1 MNTSSAASSKH
12 KLPLPERAVITG
24 GMPYGNKELHFGH
37 VGGMFV
43 QADVFAR
50 FLRDR
55 IGKENVLFVSGTDC
69 YGSPVVEYHR
79 QICARGEFDGDLNAF
94 VNHNHKLQK
103 EVLDQFDISL
113 DIFAASGLGRSSE
126 IHHSVCQD
134 FLRTMHKNGHLTKLS
149 SSQFYDQSAKALLN
163 GRQVVGR
170 CPVPGC
176 PSEKAYA
183 DECALGHPYEPKD
196 LIAPRSTLTGVEPE
210 LKEVQNWYLDLP
222 KFRDQ
227 LIAWTDSLETI
238 EGYRPFVVS
247 GIREFL
253 EMPSIYL
260 KTEIESQID
269 ELVPQLP
276 PFERNI
282 SRNQALRLVFADL
295 DARAAACAVFTAKGI
310 RFRAGKTLVP
320 FRLTGNVSWGVPCPD
335 LEGPGSAADS
345 TFWVWPESLIAPISF
360 TQTILED
367 RSKKSG
373 QAAGQGSKLQG
384 NEWMPWWTSPT
395 SRAYQFIGEDN
406 LYFYSLAEV
415 GIFLAMQGT
424 HPTMPPQTTAASI
437 GLQPPYLVVNNH
449 ILYFDKKASSSGDI
463 KPPLAKELLDY
474 YSSDQLRAHFLALA
488 LGQKS
493 VGFKPKPLNPQAGPK
508 DSDPVLKDG
517 NLLCNA
523 FNKSVR
529 TMFFTIHKCFDGQ
542 IPIGQPSEE
551 IIQASRTAA
560 ARYEDLMLRQSFHEV
575 MGALDTFLRE
585 INRHWTQNIRSTE
598 VDFAGDPALV
608 QHVIDNLHMIKVATI
623 LLHPVAPRGT
633 ELIREYLQFGEEFW
647 SWKSIHEPISMAAAG
662 GAAHRIKELPPRF
675 DFFPKHPSQF

>member
-1 MNTSSAASSKH
+1 MNTSSPASSKR

-113 DIFAASGLGRSSE
+113 DIFAASGLGRSSQ
-126 IHHSVCQD
+126 IHHAVCQD

-149 SSQFYDQSAKALLN
+149 SSQFYDQSAKVLLN

-196 LIAPRSTLTGVEPE
+196 LIAPKSTLTGVEPE

-227 LIAWTDSLETI
+227 LITWTDSLEAI
-238 EGYRPFVVS
+238 EGYRPFVIS

-253 EMPSIYL
+253 EMPSIYV

-269 ELVPQLP
+269 ELIPQLP
-276 PFERNI
+276 PFERNV

-295 DARAAACAVFTAKGI
+295 DARTAACAVFTAKGI

-360 TQTILED
+360 TQTILEN

-373 QAAGQGSKLQG
+373 QAAGQGGSLQG
-384 NEWMPWWTSPT
+384 NEWLPWWTSP
-395 SRAYQFIGEDN
+395 SARAYQFIGEDN

-415 GIFLAMQGT
+415 GIFLALQGT
-424 HPTMPPQTTAASI
+424 HPVMPPPASGAGM

-463 KPPLAKELLDY
+463 KPPLAKELLNY

-529 TMFFTIHKCFDGQ
+529 TMFFTIQKCFEGI
-542 IPIGQPSEE
+542 IPVGKPSAEVVE
-551 IIQASRTAA
+551 AA
-560 ARYEDLMLRQSFHEV
+560 RAAVDRYEDLMLRQSFHEV
-575 MGALDTFLRE
+575 MGVLDTTIRE
-585 INRHWTQNIRSTE
+585 INRHWTQNIRSTD

-608 QHVIDNLHMIKVATI
+608 QHLIDNLHMIKIATV

-633 ELIREYLQFGEEFW
+633 ELIREYLDRDEDFW
-647 SWKSIHEPISMAAAG
+647 SWKSIHDPISVASQNG
-662 GAAHRIKELPPRF
+662 SGHRLKELPQRF

>member
-1 MNTSSAASSKH
+1 MNTSSPASSKR

-43 QADVFAR
+43 QADAFAR

-94 VNHNHKLQK
+94 VSHNHRLQK

-113 DIFAASGLGRSSE
+113 DIFAASGLGRSAQ

-149 SSQFYDQSAKALLN
+149 SSQFYDQSAKVLLN

-196 LIAPRSTLTGVEPE
+196 LIAPKSTLTGVEPE

-222 KFRDQ
+222 KFREQ
-227 LIAWTDSLETI
+227 LIAWTDSLEAI
-238 EGYRPFVVS
+238 EGYRAFVIS

-253 EMPSIYL
+253 EMPSIYV
-260 KTEIESQID
+260 KTEIEAQID
-269 ELVPQLP
+269 ELIPQLP

-295 DARAAACAVFTAKGI
+295 DARAAACSVFTAKGI

-345 TFWVWPESLIAPISF
+345 TFWVWPESLLAPISF
-360 TQTILED
+360 TQTILEN

-373 QAAGQGSKLQG
+373 HAAGQGNSLKG
-384 NEWMPWWTSPT
+384 NEWLPWWTSPT

-415 GIFLAMQGT
+415 GIFLALQGT
-424 HPTMPPQTTAASI
+424 LPVMPPPASAAGM

-463 KPPLAKELLDY
+463 KPPLAKELLNY

-529 TMFFTIHKCFDGQ
+529 TMFFTIHKCFDGL
-542 IPIGQPSEE
+542 IPVGQPSAATV
-551 IIQASRTAA
+551 QAACAA
-560 ARYEDLMLRQSFHEV
+560 AERYEDLMLRHSFHEV
-575 MGALDTFLRE
+575 MGVLDSFLRE

-598 VDFAGDPALV
+598 VDFASDPALV

-633 ELIREYLQFGEEFW
+633 ELIREYLHFGEEFW
-647 SWKSIHEPISMAAAG
+647 SWKSIHEPISVAAPG
-662 GAAHRIKELPPRF
+662 GTAHRIKELPPRF